1 MEVAI
6 YPTEQRIQELYR
18 ETPGPSVRAV
28 NMGTKQR
35 GSLQR
40 RRNGAAWVQWGQA
53 GNRHQEQ
60 DSPTMTDV

>member
-1 MEVAI
+1 M
-6 YPTEQRIQELYR
+6 RM
-18 ETPGPSVRAV
+18 V

-40 RRNGAAWVQWGQA
+40 RRNGAAWVQGGQA
-53 GNRHQEQ
+53 GNGHREQ